1 MFPFSSQNGKNVYPI
16 LDKQAIETKINTR
29 FQIKTVQNPYD
40 LGRRI
45 PICCFSVITLFLAG
59 VYKEAFSSVVL
70 SSDYFDQL
78 SKDDKKAWQ
87 DKHNEG
93 VMDYFNRSLVTKIG
107 RPALKMLRFVPGAGG
122 GVTHS

>member
-1 MFPFSSQNGKNVYPI
+1 M
-16 LDKQAIETKINTR
+16 
-29 FQIKTVQNPYD
+29 
-40 LGRRI
+40 
-45 PICCFSVITLFLAG
+45 TLFLAG

-78 SKDDKKAWQ
+78 SEDDKKAWQ

-122 GVTHS
+122 GEGRGRGEGGGTYS